1 MPYPSFSSPFV
12 TAGKGEAFCCAGTE
26 MVGQDNRRAEDL
38 NLCFERLMM
47 VAGSGN
53 SEKGVNLK
61 AGVITEWKDIPVELL
76 MQILSLVDDQTV
88 ITASGVCRG
97 WRDAIYFGLAR
108 LSLSWYIV
116 LSLDAMYLYLL
127 AFCFSNWGFCYEV
140 SLVLFCLL
148 VLVNF
153 VMMWLWCWYPVCLS
167 FFFFF
172 FFFFFCF
179 FFFFFFLLAFIMI
192 FLFLFAWPG
201 TELFELLFPW
211 FGDWR
216 IPEFDG
222 MFSII

>member
-1 MPYPSFSSPFV
+1 MKV
-12 TAGKGEAFCCAGTE
+12 EAFCCAATE
-26 MVGQDNRRAEDL
+26 MVGKDNLRAEDL

-61 AGVITEWKDIPVELL
+61 VGVITEWKDIPVELL

-127 AFCFSNWGFCYEV
+127 AFCFSPIGD
-140 SLVLFCLL
+140 
-148 VLVNF
+148 F
-153 VMMWLWCWYPVCLS
+153 VMVKCFWL
-167 FFFFF
+167 
-172 FFFFFCF
+172 
-179 FFFFFFLLAFIMI
+179 LLIA
-192 FLFLFAWPG
+192 G
-201 TELFELLFPW
+201 
-211 FGDWR
+211 
-216 IPEFDG
+216 
-222 MFSII
+222 FS